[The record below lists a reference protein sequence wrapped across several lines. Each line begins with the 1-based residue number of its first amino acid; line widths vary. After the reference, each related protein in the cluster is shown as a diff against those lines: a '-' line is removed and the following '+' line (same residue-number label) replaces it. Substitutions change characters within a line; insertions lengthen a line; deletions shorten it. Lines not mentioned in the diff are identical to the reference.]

1 MEQLGYMFLP
11 FVNPE
16 MILLVTI
23 GVFSGLWVGAIPGLS
38 VTMGVSL
45 LISFTFS
52 WQLNNAMALMCGVF
66 VGGVYGGAITAI
78 LINIPGAPA
87 AIATGFDGY
96 PLAKKGEAGRTIGL
110 VTTVSIFAGML
121 GILVLMIAAPI
132 VANFALK
139 FAPRDYFLLALMGL
153 LLIGSIGGGDPFK
166 GVMAGAIGVLLSM
179 VGMDPSTGEMRYT
192 FGNVYLMAGIN
203 FVTAMIGLFG
213 VSEVLS
219 QLRDKSTKPPK
230 QKLDKIIPDFATF
243 KKYMPLAFR
252 SGMLGVWIGALPGT
266 GGDVAALLAYD
277 QAKRSVKNPSVPF
290 GEGAIEG
297 VIAPESANKGAIGGA
312 FIPML
317 TLGIPGDAVTAIFIG
332 ALFIHGLKPGPMLMI
347 ETPHLFWMICGLLI
361 IGFIALLI
369 IGLSSVRIFSK
380 IIEVPKEI
388 VLPIVIILSVIG
400 TYAIQNSLGDVFWM
414 IGFGVLGYFMRCYG
428 FSTAPMVLGIILGP
442 LLDSNYRRAMQAAGD
457 QLMPFLKDFVVNPLT
472 CFLTLCI
479 FYLIISQTPWYLK
492 LRGRAPKV
500 VSDDGVEVS

>member
-1 MEQLGYMFLP
+1 MEHLGNIFLP
-11 FVNPE
+11 FAHPE
-16 MILLVTI
+16 MILLVVL

-38 VTMGVSL
+38 VTMAASL
-45 LISFTFS
+45 LISFTFA
-52 WQLNNAMALMCGVF
+52 WQLNNAMSLICGVF

-96 PLAKKGEAGRTIGL
+96 PLAQKGEAGRTIGL
-110 VTTVSIFAGML
+110 VTTVSIFAGLL
-121 GILVLMIAAPI
+121 GVLVLMVAAPI

-153 LLIGSIGGGDPFK
+153 LLIGSIGGGDPVK
-166 GVMAGAIGVLLSM
+166 GVMSGAIGVLFSM

-192 FGNVYLMAGIN
+192 FDNVYLMAGIS

-219 QLRDKSTKPPK
+219 QLREMTQKTAK
-230 QKLDKIIPDFATF
+230 QKLDKIVPDLATF
-243 KKYMPLAFR
+243 RKYMPLALR
-252 SGMLGVWIGALPGT
+252 SGLLGVWIGALPGT

-277 QAKRSVKNPSVPF
+277 QAKRSVKNPSAPF
-290 GEGAIEG
+290 GKGAIEG

-317 TLGIPGDAVTAIFIG
+317 TLGIPGDAVTAIIIG

-347 ETPHLFWMICGLLI
+347 ETPHLFWMIVGLLI
-361 IGFIALLI
+361 IANIALLV
-369 IGLSSVRIFSK
+369 IGLSSVKVFSK
-380 IIEVPKEI
+380 IIEVPKQI
-388 VLPIVIILSVIG
+388 VLPVVIILSVIG
-400 TYAIQNSLGDVFWM
+400 TYSIQNSLMDVFWM

-457 QLMPFLKDFVVNPLT
+457 ELLPFMKDFVVNPLT
-472 CFLTLCI
+472 CFLVLCI
-479 FYLIISQTPWYLK
+479 VYLLVSQTAWYAK
-492 LRGRAPKV
+492 LRGRAPKTF
-500 VSDDGVEVS
+500 SDDGVEVS